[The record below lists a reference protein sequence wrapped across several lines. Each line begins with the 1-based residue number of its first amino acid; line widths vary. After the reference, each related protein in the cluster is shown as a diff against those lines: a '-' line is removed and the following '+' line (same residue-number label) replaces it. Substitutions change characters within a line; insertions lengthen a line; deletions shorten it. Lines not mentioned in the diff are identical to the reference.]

1 MVFCATRTESEYG
14 TDVQLLRKSESAMLF
29 SNFWNHFH
37 ILRLLMFYQIFLSP
51 QVKRRVIIRNKH
63 GMSQ

>member
-1 MVFCATRTESEYG
+1 MAFCATRTESEYE

-29 SNFWNHFH
+29 STFWNHFH
-37 ILRLLMFYQIFLSP
+37 ILKLLCFTKFSFSP
-51 QVKRRVIIRNKH
+51 QVKRRVIITNKH

>member
-29 SNFWNHFH
+29 STFWNHFH